1 MGQSGTREQGTIRAG
16 IDVPG
21 FAALSVSVEVASDG
35 TLPTEFRL
43 FAAGVNE
50 TEKGPLVFDDA
61 AAARVMAA
69 FAAHG
74 VDVQIDLEHL
84 SVAAELVSGDARNFD
99 PDARGWCQLELRGGE
114 LWAVGVSWTDDG
126 AERLRSR
133 RQRYVSPVVR
143 FDADRRITKIVNIA
157 LTGLPATHEAMALV
171 ASVERGNMERTE
183 VLAGSSGKAA
193 AVKESAIEASDS
205 LAALGKA
212 FKGSDI
218 DATFAAIEAAKAAVE
233 AFSKACDALT
243 SGAKADEPGES
254 EGEEAP
260 TEDPALQMRTGDGA
274 AELLSVTGKAT
285 IGEALAVVSAWR
297 DSHRQAAE
305 DNAKMAAELAAKAEL
320 RRVELLAESIGLG
333 YESPATAWAD
343 PDGRTP
349 KAEFLSMPLEA
360 LEARVAVQRENPR
373 AFQSA
378 TAVRGSV
385 SSSLLELA
393 RKRGA
398 DPERVAAVR
407 AQFRTVRGGQS

>member
-398 DPERVAAVR
+398 DPEKVAAVR